1 MPTPAPFHV
10 RSGELL
16 SRHDSL
22 LLIVDM
28 QEKLL
33 PAIRRGARVLANC
46 SKLVRAAQLLGPPVF
61 ATEQY
66 PRGLGPTVA
75 ELAVLLGERPEKLRF
90 SCSEALQWGTAS
102 ESSDPALRDRTK
114 VVIAGIEAHVCV
126 LQTALDLL
134 ADGYHVYIA
143 ADAIG
148 SRQRL
153 DRQIALQRMAD
164 TGAVITTTESVLFEW
179 CETAAADE
187 FKEISRLVK
196 EC

>member
-1 MPTPAPFHV
+1 MQSAASLNV
-10 RSGELL
+10 RSLELL
-16 SRHDSL
+16 SRHDSR

-33 PAIRRGARVLANC
+33 PAIRRHKQVVANC
-46 SKLVRAAQLLGPPVF
+46 VKLIRAAQLLGPPVF

-66 PRGLGPTVA
+66 PRGLGSTVP
-75 ELAVLLGERPEKLRF
+75 ELAKLLDERPEKQRF
-90 SCSEALQWGTAS
+90 SCSDALDWGTAS
-102 ESSDPALRDRTK
+102 EPTDPTLRDRTK
-114 VVIAGIEAHVCV
+114 IVIAGIEAHVCV

-134 ADGYHVYIA
+134 AYGYRVYIA
-143 ADAIG
+143 ADAVG

-164 TGAVITTTESVLFEW
+164 TGAVITTTESILFEW

-196 EC
+196 E